1 MTRPLEGLAAVADRY
16 DVFLLDMWGCIHD
29 GYRVFPGVHDLTKRL
44 RAMGKRTVVLSNA
57 PRLVPILVRQMQP
70 TFGIPADAF
79 DGIVT
84 SGEAAW
90 QALIDDTHKLGRRF
104 LHVGME
110 ANIVDPRTIGYE
122 MVDDV
127 ADADFVFATGA
138 AGDGTLDLDALAPV
152 IAAARKRDLVMV
164 CANPDLE
171 VMRGEQ
177 RLLCAGTLAQRY
189 EEIGGR
195 TIYHG
200 KPHRGVYELALKI
213 AGNPDRSRV
222 LGIGDAMRT
231 DVAGA
236 RGAGL
241 DQAFIPGG
249 IHGEALK
256 SPMGSVPDPA
266 AMTALSAQFG
276 FAPTYALAELRW

>member
-1 MTRPLEGLAAVADRY
+1 MTQFIEGLEAVADRY
-16 DVFLLDMWGCIHD
+16 DVFLLDMWGCVHD
-29 GYRVFPGVHDLTKRL
+29 GLKVFPGVPDLLAKLRKR
-44 RAMGKRTVVLSNA
+44 GKRTVILSNA
-57 PRLVPILVRQMQP
+57 PRLVPILTKQMP
-70 TFGIPADAF
+70 NFGVPAEAF
-79 DGIVT
+79 DGMVT

-90 QALIDDTHKLGRRF
+90 QALKADTHRLGRRWY
-104 LHVGME
+104 HVGME
-110 ANIVDPRTIGYE
+110 ANIVAPETIGYSQT
-122 MVDDV
+122 DDI
-127 ADADFVFATGA
+127 AAADFVFATGA
-138 AGDGTLDLDALAPV
+138 AGDGTLDLAALGPV
-152 IAAARKRDLVMV
+152 MEKARARDLTML

-171 VMRGEQ
+171 VLRGEQ

-189 EEIGGR
+189 EAIGGR

-200 KPHRGVYELALKI
+200 KPHRGVYEMALAI
-213 AGNPDRSRV
+213 AGNPDRGRV

-249 IHGEALK
+249 IHGAALAA
-256 SPMGSVPDPA
+256 PMGTLPTREKMD
-266 AMTALSAQFG
+266 ALSKEFG

>member
-1 MTRPLEGLAAVADRY
+1 MTTRLEGLAAVADRY
-16 DVFLLDMWGCIHD
+16 DAFLLDMWGCIHD
-29 GYRVFPGVHDLTKRL
+29 GLRVFPGVPDLMARL

-57 PRLVPILVRQMQP
+57 PRLVPILVKQMP
-70 TFGIPADAF
+70 NFGIPADAF
-79 DGIVT
+79 DAIVT

-90 QALIDDTHKLGRRF
+90 QALAKDEHRLGRRF

-110 ANIVDPRTIGYE
+110 ANIVDPATIGYT
-122 MVDDV
+122 MVGDV
-127 ADADFVFATGA
+127 ADADFVLATGA

-152 IAAARKRDLVMV
+152 IEKARARDLPMV

-189 EEIGGR
+189 EALGGR

-200 KPHRGVYELALKI
+200 KPHRGVYEMALRLAGV
-213 AGNPDRSRV
+213 ADRSRV

-236 RGAGL
+236 RGAGIH
-241 DQAFIPGG
+241 QAFIPGG
-249 IHGEALK
+249 IHGESLGA
-256 SPMGSVPDPA
+256 PMGRLPGEM
-266 AMTALSAQFG
+266 AMKALSDQFG
-276 FAPTYALAELRW
+276 FAPTYVLAELRW

>member
-1 MTRPLEGLAAVADRY
+1 VTRPLEGLAAVADRY

-138 AGDGTLDLDALAPV
+138 AGDGTLDLDALAAAIRTLPDHARPRRLRLVAEVPITDGYRPIKRPV
-152 IAAARKRDLVMV
+152 AAL
-164 CANPDLE
+164 
-171 VMRGEQ
+171 
-177 RLLCAGTLAQRY
+177 
-189 EEIGGR
+189 
-195 TIYHG
+195 
-200 KPHRGVYELALKI
+200 
-213 AGNPDRSRV
+213 
-222 LGIGDAMRT
+222 
-231 DVAGA
+231 
-236 RGAGL
+236 
-241 DQAFIPGG
+241 
-249 IHGEALK
+249 
-256 SPMGSVPDPA
+256 
-266 AMTALSAQFG
+266 G
-276 FAPTYALAELRW
+276 FAPGPGVWRWDNHAQQLVIG